1 MRGRYEGAW
10 NVVRFNWPKYL
21 AGLCLIVVA
30 FTSAA
35 ALPEDAFP
43 LTVVALVATTMVT
56 LPLVVS
62 HLIYDRSALYDMPWL
77 GTVMETEPQR
87 ILNVNAGFDASSAI
101 LRQRFPRSGSVVVDL
116 YDPERF
122 TEASILR
129 ARRAYPAYPG
139 TVQARQGT
147 LPLQTAT
154 VDLAVAFLSLHE
166 ARTHA
171 DRVALLKEIRR
182 TLKHDGRLVVTE
194 HLRDVPNTL
203 IFSFGVLHFHS
214 LKAWTSAFR
223 GSGFHLVG
231 THRTA
236 GFITTFILHPA

>member
-10 NVVRFNWPKYL
+10 NVIRFNWPKYL
-21 AGLCLIVVA
+21 AGLCLIAMA

-35 ALPEDAFP
+35 SLPDHAFP
-43 LTVVALVATTMVT
+43 LIVIALLATIMVT
-56 LPLVVS
+56 LPLMVS
-62 HLIYDRSALYDMPWL
+62 HLIYDRSALYHMPWL
-77 GTVMETEPQR
+77 SAVMKAEPQR
-87 ILNVNAGFDASSAI
+87 IMNLNAGFDESSII
-101 LRQRFPRSGSVVVDL
+101 LRQRFPRSELVVVDL

-122 TEASILR
+122 TEASIVR
-129 ARRAYPAYPG
+129 ARRAYPSYPG
-139 TVQARQGT
+139 TVHAHSGI

-171 DRVALLKEIRR
+171 GRLALLNEIRR

-203 IFSFGVLHFHS
+203 VFSIGVLHFHS
-214 LKAWTSAFR
+214 RKAWTSAFR

-236 GFITTFILHPA
+236 GFITTFILQPA